1 MTRRHLIRPTT
12 PAHSDTQARTPL
24 RRRLGAVTVTAVLA
38 LTAACGGGSDGG
50 GDDEAS
56 GEDSAAAE
64 EAQTQVEVAGAFGER
79 PEVTVDAPLEIS
91 ESSSWTLEQG
101 DGDEVGP
108 SSTAV
113 LGLTIVNGQSGETAI
128 STYDEGQ
135 APQEVDLTQNVFPS
149 LVEGL
154 VGQDAHS
161 RIVIASTA
169 EDAYGPDG
177 SPQIGLDAGDP
188 VLIVAD
194 VLSTDPTDVL
204 EAPEGEEVPAERTDP
219 QLQETDGVP
228 TGITTPDQDPPSR
241 ARLITL
247 VEGDGPEIEDPDRVT
262 VNYLGQVWG
271 GDEPFDD
278 SYSRGEPTTFSI
290 GLGRVIPAWDQL
302 LQGVPEGSRVL
313 LVCPPDLAYGAAG
326 QGEDIPPNST
336 LVFVVDVLGVG

>member
-1 MTRRHLIRPTT
+1 MTRRHTIRPI
-12 PAHSDTQARTPL
+12 ARTTSR
-24 RRRLGAVTVTAVLA
+24 RRRLAAAGCAAVLS
-38 LTAACGGGSDGG
+38 LTAACGGSGG
-50 GDDEAS
+50 DGDDEQPS
-56 GEDSAAAE
+56 GGDDSAAAE
-64 EAQTQVEVAGAFGER
+64 AAQAQVEVSGAFGEK
-79 PEVTVDAPLEIS
+79 PEVTVDAPLEVD
-91 ESSSWTLEQG
+91 ESSSWTVEEG
-101 DGDEVGP
+101 DGEAVSP
-108 SSTAV
+108 SATTI

-135 APQEVDLTQNVFPS
+135 APQEVDLTQQVFPS

-154 VGQDAHS
+154 VGQNARS
-161 RIVIASTA
+161 RVVIASTA

-177 SPQIGLDAGDP
+177 SPQIGLEAGDP
-188 VLIVAD
+188 VVIVAD
-194 VLSTDPTDVL
+194 VLSTDPTEVL
-204 EAPEGEEVPAERTDP
+204 DAPEGEEQPEGRNAP
-219 QLQETDGVP
+219 QLVETDGVP
-228 TGITTPDQDPPSR
+228 TGITTPDQDPPTKPDI
-241 ARLITL
+241 ITL
-247 VEGDGPEIEDPDRVT
+247 VEGDGPAIEDPDRVT

-302 LQGVPEGSRVL
+302 LEGVPQGSRVL

>member
-1 MTRRHLIRPTT
+1 MTRRHPIRPTVRTQTGT
-12 PAHSDTQARTPL
+12 PA
-24 RRRLGAVTVTAVLA
+24 RRLAALASAAVLA
-38 LTAACGGGSDGG
+38 LTAACGGGGGTSG
-50 GDDEAS
+50 GDDEQSS
-56 GEDSAAAE
+56 GDDSAAAE
-64 EAQTQVEVAGAFGER
+64 EAQAQVEVTGDFDAK
-79 PEVTVDAPLEIS
+79 PDVTIDAPLDIS
-91 ESSSWTLEQG
+91 ESSSWTVEEG

-108 SSTAV
+108 SSTTI
-113 LGLTIVNGQSGETAI
+113 LGLTIVNGQSGDVAI

-135 APQEVDLTQNVFPS
+135 APQEVDLTQQVFPS
-149 LVEGL
+149 LVQGL
-154 VGQDAHS
+154 VGQNAGS
-161 RIVIASTA
+161 RVVIASTA

-177 SPQIGLDAGDP
+177 SPQIGLEAGDP
-188 VLIVAD
+188 VVIVAD

-204 EAPEGEEVPAERTDP
+204 DAPDGEDVPEKRTDP
-219 QLQETDGVP
+219 QLEETDGVP
-228 TGITTPDQDPPSR
+228 TGITAPDQDPPTR

-247 VEGDGPEIEDPDRVT
+247 VEGDGPKIQDPDRVT

-302 LQGVPEGSRVL
+302 LEGVPEGSRVL